1 MAIWRLLFMQEIDSA
16 LILALVSAGN
26 SSAARIAMMAITT
39 SNSIK
44 VNPARAVR
52 RPAGAGGGGW
62 RSVFTL
68 IFGESWFPGGMFH
81 DPESILIIGRGNV
94 QPRQLFQWGGGGE
107 KTSIFIF

>member
-62 RSVFTL
+62 RLVFAL
-68 IFGESWFPGGMFH
+68 IFGQSRLPGGIFH
-81 DPESILIIGRGNV
+81 DPESILIIGGGKV
-94 QPRQLFQWGGGGE
+94 HPGQL
-107 KTSIFIF
+107 S